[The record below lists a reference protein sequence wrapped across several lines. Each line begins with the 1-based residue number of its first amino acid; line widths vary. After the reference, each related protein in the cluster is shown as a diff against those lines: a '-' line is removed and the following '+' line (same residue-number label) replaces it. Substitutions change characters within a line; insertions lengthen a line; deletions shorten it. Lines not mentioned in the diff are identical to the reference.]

1 MTRDRLTHLIAAL
14 LRNHQP
20 DETDAQLINSLAEV
34 AEDAINDQRQKD
46 AAICAALASD
56 PIKRITTTTYE
67 ALILA
72 RDRILQ
78 TEFEVF
84 NR

>member
-1 MTRDRLTHLIAAL
+1 MTRDRMTHLIEL
-14 LRNHQP
+14 LLKD
-20 DETDAQLINSLAEV
+20 DEDEDLTRLVTSIVDVAQDAV
-34 AEDAINDQRQKD
+34 NDQRQKD
-46 AAICAALASD
+46 AEICARLASD

-78 TEFEVF
+78 TEFEEY

>member
-1 MTRDRLTHLIAAL
+1 MTPTSRAHVIVKQFQDDGHPYYDELVEMIANGITA
-14 LRNHQP
+14 
-20 DETDAQLINSLAEV
+20 AV
-34 AEDAINDQRQKD
+34 ADQRQKD
-46 AAICAALASD
+46 AEIRARLASD

-78 TEFEVF
+78 TEFEEY